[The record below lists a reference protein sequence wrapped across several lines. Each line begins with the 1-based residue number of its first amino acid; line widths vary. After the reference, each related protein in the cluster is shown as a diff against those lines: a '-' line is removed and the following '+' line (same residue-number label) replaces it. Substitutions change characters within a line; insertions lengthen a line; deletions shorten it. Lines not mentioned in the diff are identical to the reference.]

1 MQEIVDEK
9 TGEKIMV
16 ATESGQR
23 VEWTAEENYKFK
35 LSAFGDRLLEWIDE
49 NPKGIDHFIVDFGK
63 GIDY

>member
-1 MQEIVDEK
+1 
-9 TGEKIMV
+9 MV
-16 ATESGQR
+16 AIESGQR